1 MVIEKQERDA
11 IFYNFT
17 KSLCPKCRKPIDAQI
32 FVKKK
37 KVIMRKRCKD
47 HGWFEALLST
57 DFETYRYWE
66 RFNKPGTIPLEFQ
79 TEVKEGCP
87 TDCGLCPSHQQHTCL
102 GILEIT
108 NSCNF
113 ACPVCFASSVKGSMH
128 KHLDLTTVKSMV
140 DTLIRSEGIVDLI
153 QISGGEPT
161 IHPDI
166 LNIVEYIKST
176 GKIKRIMLNSNGRK
190 FSKDLEFCKKLKV
203 AGLKHVYLQFDGFS
217 PEALKKIRGN
227 SDLIPEKLKAIENLT
242 RVGIKVTL
250 VMTIIKGVNDHE
262 IGKVITFMHETPGVL
277 GLAFQPIFAEGRLG
291 QFYDPMDHLTMPDIL
306 ERIEEQTDHL
316 YVKDDFFPIP
326 CPYPHCS
333 GATFSYLD
341 PETKELTTL
350 KRLVEI
356 EDYLDYFK
364 DTIVPDP
371 ESAIRDALEKVFSF
385 STSPGSKKLV
395 EGYCQAC
402 GIDLNIEAIVDSLQK
417 YADHVRMIT
426 IKPFMSVWDVDIK
439 RLMKC
444 CVHEVLPDGKIMPF
458 CAYNI
463 LYRDKYYEEYFR

>member
-79 TEVKEGCP
+79 TEDKEGCP

-113 ACPVCFASSVKGSMH
+113 ACPVCFASSEKGRNH
-128 KHLDLTTVKSMV
+128 KHLDLTIVKRMV
-140 DTLIRSEGIVDLI
+140 DTLIRSEGIVDLV

-166 LNIVEYIKST
+166 INIVEYIKST

-190 FSKDLEFCKKLKV
+190 FSKDLDFCKKLKA
-203 AGLKHVYLQFDGFS
+203 AGLKHVYLQFDGFN

-242 RVGIKVTL
+242 RVGIKV
-250 VMTIIKGVNDHE
+250 
-262 IGKVITFMHETPGVL
+262 
-277 GLAFQPIFAEGRLG
+277 
-291 QFYDPMDHLTMPDIL
+291 
-306 ERIEEQTDHL
+306 
-316 YVKDDFFPIP
+316 
-326 CPYPHCS
+326 
-333 GATFSYLD
+333 
-341 PETKELTTL
+341 
-350 KRLVEI
+350 
-356 EDYLDYFK
+356 
-364 DTIVPDP
+364 
-371 ESAIRDALEKVFSF
+371 
-385 STSPGSKKLV
+385 
-395 EGYCQAC
+395 
-402 GIDLNIEAIVDSLQK
+402 
-417 YADHVRMIT
+417 
-426 IKPFMSVWDVDIK
+426 
-439 RLMKC
+439 
-444 CVHEVLPDGKIMPF
+444 
-458 CAYNI
+458 
-463 LYRDKYYEEYFR
+463 